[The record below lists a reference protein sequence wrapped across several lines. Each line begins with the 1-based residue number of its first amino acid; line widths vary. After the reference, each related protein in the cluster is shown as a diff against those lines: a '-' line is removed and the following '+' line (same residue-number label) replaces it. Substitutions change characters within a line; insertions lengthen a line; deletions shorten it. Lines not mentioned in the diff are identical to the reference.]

1 MTDMEFSALLDR
13 SGPALYRFCRYLT
26 ADSAETEDLY
36 QETWLRVVE
45 QFHRYDPARE
55 FEPWLTRICV
65 NLYRNLLRRLV
76 RSPIRQSFFS
86 TEEKEALLN
95 SAASP
100 PVPAREDY
108 AELHSAIARLPE
120 KLRVAVIL
128 FYFRDMDIHS
138 AASILG
144 VAPGTMKSRLNR
156 ARARLKEAL
165 PHETDLPL

>member
-1 MTDMEFSALLDR
+1 MAHPHLCQPLSESAPP
-13 SGPALYRFCRYLT
+13 SCPQPHPAVL
-26 ADSAETEDLY
+26 
-36 QETWLRVVE
+36 
-45 QFHRYDPARE
+45 
-55 FEPWLTRICV
+55 
-65 NLYRNLLRRLV
+65 
-76 RSPIRQSFFS
+76 FS

-165 PHETDLPL
+165 PDETDLSL